1 VVGKLGRMWLTKF
14 THACVRLE
22 SDHGVLVIDP
32 GCWSEPA
39 ALDGATAVLVT
50 HEHDDHLNTAELSRR
65 EVGIYAPAG
74 ARIEGLEVTSVRS
87 GDSFSAA
94 GFAVRAVGGR
104 HALIHGSEPDCVNL
118 GYVIED
124 SYYHPGDSLTVPD
137 AEIDTL
143 FVPMQASWL
152 KTTEAIGFIR
162 AITPRRAFGM
172 HEGQLNDRG
181 LEAVN
186 GWLSHA
192 AGPAY
197 RYLAPGETA

>member
-1 VVGKLGRMWLTKF
+1 MRLTKF
-14 THACVRLE
+14 THSCVRLE
-22 SDHGVLVIDP
+22 SGGGVLVIDP
-32 GCWSEPA
+32 GCWSESA

-50 HEHDDHLNTAELSRR
+50 HEHSDHLDAAKLARR
-65 EVGIYAPAG
+65 GIEVYAPAE
-74 ARIEGLEVTSVRS
+74 ARIEGLEVTGVRS
-87 GDSFSAA
+87 GDRFAAA

-104 HALIHGSEPDCVNL
+104 HAFIHGSEPDCVNL

-124 SYYHPGDSLTVPD
+124 SCYHPGDSLTVPD

-143 FVPMQASWL
+143 LVPMQASWL
-152 KTTEAIGFIR
+152 KTAEAIGFVR
-162 AITPRRAFGM
+162 AVAPRRAFGM

-186 GWLSHA
+186 GWLSYA
-192 AGPAY
+192 AGADY

>member
-1 VVGKLGRMWLTKF
+1 MRLTKF
-14 THACVRLE
+14 THSCVRLE
-22 SDHGVLVIDP
+22 SGHGVLVIDP

-50 HEHDDHLNTAELSRR
+50 HEHSDHLNAAELASRDIP
-65 EVGIYAPAG
+65 VYAPA
-74 ARIEGLEVTSVRS
+74 AAAIEGLAYASVAS
-87 GDSFSAA
+87 GDRFTAG

-104 HALIHGSEPDCVNL
+104 HAVIHGGEPDCANL

-124 SYYHPGDSLTVPD
+124 SYYHPGDSLTVPG

-143 FVPMQASWL
+143 LVPMQASWL
-152 KTTEAIGFIR
+152 KTTEAISFVQ
-162 AITPRRAFGM
+162 AVAPRRAFGM

-181 LEAVN
+181 LRAAN
-186 GWLSHA
+186 RWLSYA
-192 AGPAY
+192 AGAAY